1 MDAVTIGPL
10 AMPVRVV
17 AALAAIVAANLAVFW
32 WRRRRGVDA
41 DPALWRMIVWGLL
54 AARAAFV
61 LKHFDS
67 YRTDPLSMFDI
78 RDGGFVAFA
87 GLLVA
92 FAIGFEQVRRQPALR
107 RPLLGAALLGVLVW
121 GGASFAAFAT
131 APAAAPLPA
140 VTLKRLDGSD
150 AALRA
155 FAGKPIVVNLWATW
169 CPPCRREMPALG
181 AAQAANAGVAFVFVN
196 QAEDATV
203 IARYLDGEGLQL
215 NNLLLDPTRALA
227 RATEVKGYPTTLFY
241 DRHGKLVARHMGE
254 LSPAQLRERME
265 ALR

>member
-1 MDAVTIGPL
+1 MDAVTVGPV

-17 AALAAIVAANLAVFW
+17 AALTAIVAANLAVLW

-67 YRTDPLSMFDI
+67 YAANPPSMLDI

-92 FAIGFEQVRRQPALR
+92 FAIGFEHVRRHPALR
-107 RPLLGAALLGVLVW
+107 RPLLGASLLGVAVW
-121 GGASFAAFAT
+121 AGVSFAAFAT
-131 APAAAPLPA
+131 GPAAAPLPDVA
-140 VTLKRLDGSD
+140 LKRLDGSG

-155 FAGKPIVVNLWATW
+155 FGGKPMVVNLWATW

-181 AAQAANAGVAFVFVN
+181 AAQAAHPDIAFVFVN
-196 QAEDATV
+196 QAEAPAA
-203 IARYLDGEGLQL
+203 IARYLDGEGLKL
-215 NNLLLDPTRALA
+215 DNLLIDPLGALA

-241 DRHGKLVARHMGE
+241 DKQGKLVARHMGE
-254 LSPAQLRERME
+254 LSPAQLQERME